1 MTLPPRDEPEP
12 DLAIVSGL
20 PADFALHHPGPAD
33 VTCVIEVSGSS
44 LDRDRTVKQRIYAT
58 AGIPQYV
65 IVNLVDSHLE
75 VFERPDPAK
84 GRYRRRTEL
93 AGDAEI
99 SFLLPE
105 KRRLVV
111 TASACLP

>member
-1 MTLPPRDEPEP
+1 
-12 DLAIVSGL
+12 
-20 PADFALHHPGPAD
+20 
-33 VTCVIEVSGSS
+33 VIEVAGTS
-44 LDRDRTVKQRIYAT
+44 LDRDRTVKQRIYAA

-65 IVNLVDSHLE
+65 IANLIDSRLE
-75 VFERPDPAK
+75 VFERPDTVK

-111 TASACLP
+111 AASDCLP